1 MHRGGQILDAGSPA
15 VRAAEKHADALA
27 QKSVKLLTVLDQEYP
42 ACLRA
47 LHNDA
52 PPFLYVLGETG
63 RLRTRS
69 IAIIGTRRPTADGR
83 AAASYVARHVSQ
95 EDWIVVSGNAP
106 GIDAVAHA
114 AAIEAGGA
122 TLVFPPAAMDQY
134 VQGFRA
140 DDLAQVTVASPFV
153 PGCPVEPWMFL
164 RRNSLVAAH
173 CHAAFVAETGTRGGT
188 LDTVKKLARL
198 RRAVFATELPET
210 ARYAEAHAMLA
221 AGGVRLVP
229 VLQKDQTAV
238 RQILDAAAR
247 CLRHPAV
254 STPVLDDMFPE
265 ELL

>member
-1 MHRGGQILDAGSPA
+1 MNNGQIAGGSSPA
-15 VRAAEKHADALA
+15 VRAAEKYADALA
-27 QKSVKLLTVLDQEYP
+27 QRNVRLLTVLDQEYP

-52 PPFLYVLGETG
+52 PPFLYVSGETG
-63 RLRTRS
+63 RLRARS
-69 IAIIGTRRPTADGR
+69 IAIVGTRRPTADGR
-83 AAASYVARHVSQ
+83 AAATCVAKHVSQ
-95 EDWIVVSGNAP
+95 DDWAVVSGNAP

-140 DDLAQVTVASPFV
+140 GSPARVTVASPFV

-173 CHAAFVAETGTRGGT
+173 CHAAFVAETGVRGGT

-198 RRAVFATELPET
+198 RRAVFATALPES
-210 ARYAEAHAMLA
+210 ARYAKAHAMLA
-221 AGGVRLVP
+221 AGGVRMVP
-229 VLQKDQTAV
+229 VLQKDQAAV

-254 STPVLDDMFPE
+254 STPVLEDMFPE